1 MKLPECFRLATHKH
15 RVIQGS
21 SVRISNM
28 ATIQDLRFR
37 PPAIPLLL
45 GDPYLQT
52 WIFGDNVTEPIRH
65 WTGIAKDT
73 LGLVRVDGRTYR
85 FLGSCHTAPAT
96 QPGPVV
102 NLTNSNLAPSGCDI
116 DHTDDAGDAE
126 CNLRCYSD
134 PDCVA
139 YVRGG
144 DPPRCY
150 YKSCAYPIEEDTE
163 LNSSVLTGMHP
174 PCDID
179 VSALTQRSVLVL
191 PTRTVVHLEL
201 PGVLSLNLTFRQTA
215 FPDDLIR
222 LSRPVYY
229 IEHHTA
235 SLDGMPH
242 RVQLYFDASA
252 AHTVNSCWDTS
263 VCRLQPDCI
272 GWPRGWL
279 GCSH

>member
-1 MKLPECFRLATHKH
+1 
-15 RVIQGS
+15 
-21 SVRISNM
+21 M

-263 VCRLQPDCI
+263 VWRLQPDCI